1 MVSSFQ
7 QAVRSRF
14 QEFRNDRRNANT
26 LIFKM
31 GGYKN
36 IMCIEARANRKWLLL
51 FHYLLDSPELFP
63 SWTLRTDFLW
73 EEVECRDCWLRR
85 SSPLII
91 VVAHWYLMRVTNH
104 FDYSILQYSV
114 MHSYNCN
121 SLGGHKRRTSYN
133 SLDYFLKVYSFVL
146 VKERNSS
153 QTSFYVFLL

>member
-51 FHYLLDSPELFP
+51 FALPAWLPGALPLLNAAYRLSVGGGGVSRLLAPPFKSPDNSCCSLIPDESHKSF
-63 SWTLRTDFLW
+63 
-73 EEVECRDCWLRR
+73 WLQY
-85 SSPLII
+85 PK
-91 VVAHWYLMRVTNH
+91 
-104 FDYSILQYSV
+104 YSV
-114 MHSYNCN
+114 MHYCNCN